1 MNERLFTIEE
11 AEALIPR
18 LELIM
23 SKLQRHNLA
32 VRERLTEVMQQTE
45 QPLSE
50 LTTTQILEL
59 QPHLRPV
66 VEELETL
73 IDELESWGVQ
83 LKGLDLGL
91 IDFPAEING
100 ERVLL
105 CWQYGEKELGYYHSP
120 EAGFAGRKP
129 LRPNIERLLQ

>member
-1 MNERLFTIEE
+1 VKERLFTIEE

-32 VRERLTEVMQQTE
+32 LREGVTEAMRQSE
-45 QPLSE
+45 QPLNE

-66 VEELETL
+66 VEELEAL
-73 IDELESWGVQ
+73 IEELESWGVH

-91 IDFPAEING
+91 IDFPAELNG

-105 CWQYGEKELGYYHSP
+105 CWQYGEKELGYYHTP

>member
-1 MNERLFTIEE
+1 MFTIEE

-32 VRERLTEVMQQTE
+32 VREGLSEAARQSE
-45 QPLSE
+45 QPLNE

-59 QPHLRPV
+59 QPQLRPV
-66 VEELETL
+66 LEELETL
-73 IDELESWGVQ
+73 LDELESWGVQ
-83 LKGLDLGL
+83 MKGLDLGL

-105 CWQYGEKELGYYHSP
+105 CWQYGEKELGYYHTH